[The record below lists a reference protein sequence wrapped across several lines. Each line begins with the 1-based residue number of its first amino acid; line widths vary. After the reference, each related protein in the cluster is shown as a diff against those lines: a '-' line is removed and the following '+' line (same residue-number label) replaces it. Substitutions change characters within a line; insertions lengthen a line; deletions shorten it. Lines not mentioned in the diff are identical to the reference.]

1 MKEQIIYRKVFIHG
15 EEDLP
20 KEKGFYFVHWKHP
33 DDKIHTQMSVQ
44 FYDESIKGLWFGKD
58 WYDWYLLPVPLP
70 SDEEIKDA
78 QDDYGQ
84 KHQEDE
90 FGYTICSITST
101 AFGGGIKWLKSRLT
115 DK

>member
-1 MKEQIIYRKVFIHG
+1 MKEQIIYRKVFIRG

-20 KEKGFYFVHWKHP
+20 SKEAKYFVGHKMGGQL
-33 DDKIHTQMSVQ
+33 TV
-44 FYDESIKGLWFGKD
+44 WFIPEHEIGNKYWLD
-58 WYDWYLLPVPLP
+58 NYDWYLLPVPLP

>member
-1 MKEQIIYRKVFIHG
+1 MKEQIIYRKVFIRG

-20 KEKGFYFVHWKHP
+20 VKMGDYFVHEKNRPEW
-33 DDKIHTQMSVQ
+33 DLNSYFYASDHTPIWMNN
-44 FYDESIKGLWFGKD
+44 I
-58 WYDWYLLPVPLP
+58 DWYLLPVPLP

>member
-20 KEKGFYFVHWKHP
+20 KEDRMWYFGHTTDTNEIVRLRNKVH
-33 DDKIHTQMSVQ
+33 S
-44 FYDESIKGLWFGKD
+44 D
-58 WYDWYLLPVPLP
+58 WNYIDWYLLPVPLP